1 MRVHLVVGMRS
12 QCVHHH
18 VLGSESM
25 EATSIITVLIV
36 IVALSVS
43 GVISTVYYEPL
54 DEDEEKV
61 SP

>member
-1 MRVHLVVGMRS
+1 MD
-12 QCVHHH
+12 
-18 VLGSESM
+18 M

-36 IVALSVS
+36 IVALSIS
-43 GVISTVYYEPL
+43 GLISTVYYEPL

>member
-1 MRVHLVVGMRS
+1 MCSLRSPSVGRA
-12 QCVHHH
+12 
-18 VLGSESM
+18 M

-36 IVALSVS
+36 IVALSIS
-43 GVISTVYYEPL
+43 GLISTVYYEPL